1 MKIRDEPNS
10 IVDLVRP
17 ETLPFGRVKTIGRS
31 SFGDPPSAKADPS
44 ELFYSPSP
52 SPNSVV
58 QFLYALPPSRLIPR

>member
-31 SFGDPPSAKADPS
+31 SFA
-44 ELFYSPSP
+44 
-52 SPNSVV
+52 
-58 QFLYALPPSRLIPR
+58 PRSSFRKS